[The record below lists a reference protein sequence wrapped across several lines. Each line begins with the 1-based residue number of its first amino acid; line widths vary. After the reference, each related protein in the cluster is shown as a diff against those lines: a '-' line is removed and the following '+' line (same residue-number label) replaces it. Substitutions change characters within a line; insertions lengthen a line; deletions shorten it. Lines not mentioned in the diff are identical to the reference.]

1 MIDKW
6 VILNLPVR
14 EDRRFISV
22 ASALRHG
29 VPIEKIRFWHGYE
42 IDDFGSFERAIE
54 AARENMPDLI
64 EDWSKLLD
72 EKKVPLKEHSKFL
85 MLWNVARYLRNLSGR
100 QGDIEMFAHDGLRLT
115 REFRPSFQWFEDV
128 ISEITDYDPNFKLLT
143 FGLHNSWYSQLKK
156 INPIT
161 PSSFISRGILSW
173 DNFGRVYSSRGAE
186 WTLDRIKTQGSWS
199 VRCNSVLVR
208 RGREKD
214 DWDEGC
220 YSTILPLGADYP
232 SAWLGSNSFPAIYPM
247 RDEFARI
254 FGVDVSDDA
263 KKNPA
268 EKRYRSYR

>member
-29 VPIEKIRFWHGYE
+29 VPTEKIGFWHGYE
-42 IDDFGSFERAIE
+42 IDDFGSFEKAIE
-54 AARENMPDLI
+54 AAKENMPDLT
-64 EDWSKLLD
+64 EDWAKLLN
-72 EKKVPLKEHSKFL
+72 EKKVPPKEHSKFL
-85 MLWNVARYLRNLSGR
+85 MLWNVARYLRNLAAR
-100 QGDIEMFAHDGLRLT
+100 QDAIEVFVHDGLRLT

-128 ISEITDYDPNFKLLT
+128 ISEITDYDPDFKLLT

-156 INPIT
+156 IDPIT

-208 RGREKD
+208 RGGEKEG
-214 DWDEGC
+214 WDAGC

-232 SAWLGSNSFPAIYPM
+232 STWLGSNSFPSIEPM

-254 FGVDVSDDA
+254 FSVEVSDQA
-263 KKNPA
+263 KKNPT
-268 EKRYRSYR
+268 EKRYRSYP

>member
-6 VILNLPVR
+6 VILNLPIR

-29 VPIEKIRFWHGYE
+29 VPIEKIGFWHGYD
-42 IDDFGSFERAIE
+42 ISDFENFENVLT
-54 AARENMPDLI
+54 AARKDMPDLTQHW
-64 EDWSKLLD
+64 DRVKDPSK
-72 EKKVPLKEHSKFL
+72 VHPKEHNKFL
-85 MLWNVARYLRNLSGR
+85 MLWNVARYLRNLAAR
-100 QGDIEMFAHDGLRLT
+100 QGAIEAFAHDGLRLT

-143 FGLHNSWYSQLKK
+143 FGLHHSWYSQLRK
-156 INPIT
+156 IDPIT

-173 DNFGRVYSSRGAE
+173 DNFGRVYSSCGAQ

-208 RGREKD
+208 RGGEKD

-232 SAWLGSNSFPAIYPM
+232 STWLGSNSFPSIYPM

-254 FGVDVSDDA
+254 FSVEESDQA

-268 EKRYRSYR
+268 EKRYRSYP

>member
-14 EDRRFISV
+14 ADRRFISV

-42 IDDFGSFERAIE
+42 IDDFGNFEKAIE
-54 AARENMPDLI
+54 AAKENMPDLI
-64 EDWSKLLD
+64 EHWDKLLD
-72 EKKVPLKEHSKFL
+72 KKKIHPKEHSKFM
-85 MLWNVARYLRNLSGR
+85 MLWNVARYLRNLSVR
-100 QGDIEMFAHDGLRLT
+100 PGDIEMFAHDGLRLT
-115 REFRPSFQWFEDV
+115 REFRPSFEWFEDV
-128 ISEITDYDPNFKLLT
+128 ISEIMDYDPNFKLLT

-156 INPIT
+156 IDPIT

-173 DNFGRVYSSRGAE
+173 DNFGRVYSSRGAQ

-208 RGREKD
+208 RGSEKD
-214 DWDEGC
+214 GWDEGC

-232 SAWLGSNSFPAIYPM
+232 SAWLGSNSFPAIHPM

-254 FGVDVSDDA
+254 FGVEMSNEA
-263 KKNPA
+263 KQNPT
-268 EKRYRSYR
+268 EKRYRSYP